1 MEATEYEED
10 QNSFMIQPD
19 SSNIRFVRTAP
30 LSSPRAN
37 QQQKR
42 PMLNTTTTTN
52 ANHHGNYND
61 DDDDN
66 NRNITS
72 TNNNNNYNNQ
82 TQRNNSFPLP
92 STPGRKTRK
101 PPQLVVGHN
110 SNHSINNNSNIY
122 NNHNYSSHEEM
133 DVNRVNNNYIDNDNT
148 MTSFRNIDWNDELRR
163 FYIAIQKPEKISG
176 ITMILDAWVGKE
188 DEMLQSL
195 IDKYHDDIPNYMIVH
210 LDQIFDKIET
220 GTESSFIKKNQKQQ
234 RNNAS
239 ISGGSNGLSHRKKNP
254 MTADSSVEKIK
265 SNKSVGAGNGR
276 R

>member
-1 MEATEYEED
+1 MEASEYEED
-10 QNSFMIQPD
+10 QSSFMIQPD
-19 SSNIRFVRTAP
+19 SSNIRFVRTA
-30 LSSPRAN
+30 N
-37 QQQKR
+37 QHQKR
-42 PMLNTTTTTN
+42 PMLNTTTTN
-52 ANHHGNYND
+52 NDNYND
-61 DDDDN
+61 DDN
-66 NRNITS
+66 NNNNDRNINS
-72 TNNNNNYNNQ
+72 TNNNNYNNQ

-92 STPGRKTRK
+92 STPSRRTRK
-101 PPQLVVGHN
+101 PPQLIIGHN
-110 SNHSINNNSNIY
+110 SNHNLNNDNSNNNY

-133 DVNRVNNNYIDNDNT
+133 DANRLNNNNIDNDNT

-210 LDQIFDKIET
+210 LELIFDKIET

-234 RNNAS
+234 RN
-239 ISGGSNGLSHRKKNP
+239 GGSNGLSHRKKNL
-254 MTADSSVEKIK
+254 MTESSVEKIK

>member
-1 MEATEYEED
+1 MYNACTAMEATEYEED

-30 LSSPRAN
+30 PSSRAN
-37 QQQKR
+37 QHQKR
-42 PMLNTTTTTN
+42 PMLNTTSTN
-52 ANHHGNYND
+52 NDNYND
-61 DDDDN
+61 DDDN
-66 NRNITS
+66 NDRNITS

-92 STPGRKTRK
+92 STPSRRTRK
-101 PPQLVVGHN
+101 PPQLVIGHN
-110 SNHSINNNSNIY
+110 SNHSINNN
-122 NNHNYSSHEEM
+122 NYSSHDE
-133 DVNRVNNNYIDNDNT
+133 NNIDNDNT

-210 LDQIFDKIET
+210 LEEIFDKIET

-234 RNNAS
+234 RN
-239 ISGGSNGLSHRKKNP
+239 GGSNGLSHRKKNP
-254 MTADSSVEKIK
+254 MTESSVEKIK